1 MRKRN
6 AKTRPLVV
14 LCPHFAP
21 DTAPTGV
28 VMTRI
33 VEELVRLGHE
43 VHVVT
48 SLPWYRQHRVEDDWQ
63 TKRGRKWGRAPWHT
77 ETTAWGS
84 ITRVTPFAGNDKS
97 NIPRRALGFLGFSI
111 LLGVRGLFAGGVTR
125 RAEAVVAMSPPL
137 TLGLTGWMVSL
148 VRRCPLV
155 FNIQDV
161 FPDAAIATGKLA
173 NPRLVRL
180 ASWLERVSYKRSD
193 AVVVLSDDLQR
204 NVASKLPHK
213 FRHRVAVIPNFVDA
227 EAIVPRD
234 TDTAYRAEHAA
245 GAQHVVMYAGNVGFS
260 QSIGLLLRA
269 AGEMPEVAFV
279 VNGEGSARSEL
290 EAEARAL
297 PNVTFVDYQ
306 PAERLS
312 EVLASADVHVVPLKA
327 GLGAVSVPSKAYSIM
342 ASGRPILASIDAD
355 SEVARIVERAGCGR
369 VVSPDDTTAFVGALR
384 ELLADPAGRR
394 EMGDRGREW
403 VVHNASPA
411 AVGEAYHGLIGA
423 LNAQIGTQQIASQS
437 RG

>member
-1 MRKRN
+1 MKKSRTQK
-6 AKTRPLVV
+6 RPLVV

-48 SLPWYRQHRVEDDWQ
+48 SLPWYRQHRVEDEWQ
-63 TKRGRKWGRAPWHT
+63 AKRGHAPWHT

-84 ITRVTPFAGNDKS
+84 VTRVTPFAGNDKS
-97 NIPRRALGFLGFSI
+97 NIPRRAFGFFGFSV

-125 RAEAVVAMSPPL
+125 RAEAVIAMSPPL
-137 TLGLTGWMVSL
+137 TLGLTGWLVSL

-173 NPRLVRL
+173 NPRLIRL
-180 ASWLERVSYKRSD
+180 AAWLERVSYKRSD

-204 NVASKLPHK
+204 NVASKLPRK
-213 FRHRVAVIPNFVDA
+213 FRDRVAVVPNFVDA
-227 EAIVPRD
+227 DVIVPHD
-234 TDTAYRAEHAA
+234 SETPYRAEHAS
-245 GAQHVVMYAGNVGFS
+245 GARHVVMYAGNVGFS
-260 QSIGLLLRA
+260 QSIDLLLGA
-269 AGEMPEVAFV
+269 ARELPDVVFV

-290 EAEARAL
+290 EAAARML
-297 PNVTFVDYQ
+297 PNVVFVDYQ
-306 PAERLS
+306 PVERLS

-355 SEVARIVERAGCGR
+355 SEVARIVEGARCGR
-369 VVSPDDTTAFVGALR
+369 VVAPDDAAAFVVALR
-384 ELLADPAGRR
+384 SLLADPTGRR
-394 EMGDRGREW
+394 EMGERGRDW
-403 VVHNASPA
+403 VVRNASPA
-411 AVGEAYHGLIGA
+411 AVGVAYHGLIVA

>member
-1 MRKRN
+1 MK
-6 AKTRPLVV
+6 KRPLVV

-33 VEELVRLGHE
+33 VDELVRLGHE

-48 SLPWYRQHRVEDDWQ
+48 SLPWYRRHRVEDDWQ
-63 TKRGRKWGRAPWHT
+63 ARRGRAPWHT

-84 ITRVTPFAGNDKS
+84 VTRVTPFAGSDKS
-97 NIPRRALGFLGFSI
+97 NIPRRALGFLGFSV
-111 LLGVRGLFAGGVTR
+111 LLGVRGLFAGRVTR
-125 RAEAVVAMSPPL
+125 RAEAVIAMSPPL
-137 TLGLTGWMVSL
+137 TLGLTGWWVSL

-161 FPDAAIATGKLA
+161 FPDAAIATGKLR

-180 ASWLERVSYKRSD
+180 ASWLERASYKRSD
-193 AVVVLSDDLQR
+193 AVVVLSGDLQR
-204 NVASKLPHK
+204 NVAGKLPRR
-213 FRHRVAVIPNFVDA
+213 FRDRVAVIPNFVDA
-227 EAIVPRD
+227 GAIVPRG
-234 TDTAYRAEHAA
+234 TDTPYRSEHAPGA
-245 GAQHVVMYAGNVGFS
+245 GHVVMYAGNVGFS
-260 QSIGLLLRA
+260 QSIGLLLDA
-269 AGEMPEVAFV
+269 AREMPDVTFV
-279 VNGEGSARSEL
+279 VNGEGSARADL
-290 EAEARAL
+290 ESAASGL
-297 PNVTFVDYQ
+297 TNVVFVDYQ

-327 GLGAVSVPSKAYSIM
+327 GLGSVSVPSKAYSIM

-355 SEVARIVERAGCGR
+355 SEVARIVEQAGCGR
-369 VVSPDDTTAFVGALR
+369 VVAPDDASAFVGALR
-384 ELLADPAGRR
+384 LLLDDAEGRR
-394 EMGDRGREW
+394 AMGERGRNW
-403 VVHNASPA
+403 VVRNASPA

-423 LNAQIGTQQIASQS
+423 LNAQIGHQQIASQS